1 MSNVW
6 VKNIHSCRG
15 IIQANLGPR
24 MVNVVSGSQTD
35 QAYWQESL
43 TKTRQEI
50 FRTDAETMI
59 ISSLEGSRKGNF
71 LGSVNAWMEVKK
83 AMDGIPL
90 PPMMLMN
97 MVFGLG
103 KRFSPF
109 TQALGNR
116 KPAFPTPLRT
126 TSQTAYLTT
135 ADVAAMSA
143 TLWQHHLE
151 SNGFKGIII
160 KWGDEAI
167 IPGRI
172 WESGTLI
179 YKNVDGIRFIWQ
191 TEPTDELAREK
202 EWVEFDAQTSLMTN
216 QYTRQDLNSL
226 RMRLAE
232 RGQNRLVGVNLGSLA
247 ISYPFMQAAEEVF
260 REDVLDVNKWVDWD
274 PYTWIA
280 LSCRDE
286 NEWKC

>member
-1 MSNVW
+1 MSNFW
-6 VKNIHSCRG
+6 VKNIHNCRA

-24 MVNVVSGSQTD
+24 LVNVVSGSQAD
-35 QAYWQESL
+35 QAYWQERL
-43 TKTRQEI
+43 EMTRQEI
-50 FRTDAETMI
+50 FRVDAETTI

-71 LGSVNAWMEVKK
+71 LGSLNAWMEVKK
-83 AMDGIPL
+83 AMGATPL

-126 TSQTAYLTT
+126 ANQAAYLTT

-151 SNGFKGIII
+151 SNGFNGMII

-172 WESGTLI
+172 WETGTSR

-191 TEPTDELAREK
+191 TEPTD
-202 EWVEFDAQTSLMTN
+202 DAG
-216 QYTRQDLNSL
+216 
-226 RMRLAE
+226 A
-232 RGQNRLVGVNLGSLA
+232 
-247 ISYPFMQAAEEVF
+247 
-260 REDVLDVNKWVDWD
+260 
-274 PYTWIA
+274 
-280 LSCRDE
+280 
-286 NEWKC
+286 